1 MEALEHINALT
12 LVFVALCVFAI
23 AYRFYGIFLANKVL
37 RLGGSRPGRALC
49 RRPRLCQD
57 Q

>member
-37 RLGGSRPGRALC
+37 RLDGSRPTPAVRFADGH
-49 RRPRLCQD
+49 D
-57 Q
+57 